1 VPAYEGFV
9 WYESDFDLFGVCW
22 HCVKCGKATGVG
34 DVFMKNTDGRDS
46 ASLKCL
52 RCNTEIVYTVLRGP
66 IDKTEWP
73 DGLSRTCADRVYW
86 CRIESEVVPSRLAII
101 LDT

>member
-22 HCVKCGKATGVG
+22 HCVKCGKPTGVG
-34 DVFMKNTDGRDS
+34 DVFMKDA
-46 ASLKCL
+46 ASLKCP
-52 RCNTEIVYTVLRGP
+52 RCSTEIAYAVLRGP
-66 IDKTEWP
+66 LDKSEWP

-86 CRIESEVVPSRLAII
+86 CRIESAIVPSRLAII
-101 LDT
+101 LDA